1 LRSGVRGEED
11 PRYVIPSAARNP
23 ALMLFLRLGLLKLR
37 SAQSE
42 IPRRAQNDMG
52 QVLQKALTV
61 DAQEGM

>member
-1 LRSGVRGEED
+1 
-11 PRYVIPSAARNP
+11 
-23 ALMLFLRLGLLKLR
+23 MLFLRLGLLKLR

-52 QVLQKALTV
+52 HVLQKALTV